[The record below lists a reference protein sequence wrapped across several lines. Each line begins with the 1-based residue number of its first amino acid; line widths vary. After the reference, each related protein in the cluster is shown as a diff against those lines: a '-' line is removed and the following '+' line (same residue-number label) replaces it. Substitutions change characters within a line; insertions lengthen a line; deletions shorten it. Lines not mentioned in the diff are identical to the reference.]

1 MAVREK
7 VKSLQMAAHP
17 GCACT
22 LVFEAVYFE
31 LIFERVWFGLDQ
43 QFGQTDK
50 INGFWFALVKF
61 SLVCLFHR

>member
-22 LVFEAVYFE
+22 LVSLDSLQESINLLNLLLMEAYGTS
-31 LIFERVWFGLDQ
+31 LKPMKAIGNLKDLLDSTY
-43 QFGQTDK
+43 G
-50 INGFWFALVKF
+50 VK
-61 SLVCLFHR
+61 

>member
-22 LVFEAVYFE
+22 LVSNEASLSQEV
-31 LIFERVWFGLDQ
+31 
-43 QFGQTDK
+43 
-50 INGFWFALVKF
+50 VK
-61 SLVCLFHR
+61 VRDCPGYTKCTAVAVAEV

>member
-22 LVFEAVYFE
+22 LV
-31 LIFERVWFGLDQ
+31 LIVAASDQ
-43 QFGQTDK
+43 QKQSMH
-50 INGFWFALVKF
+50 KF
-61 SLVCLFHR
+61 DIERYQQILHKSNLTL